1 MLLIVSVALSEQN
14 VEAAPG
20 SFGEQGNQSFQ
31 YTIRYKGRLQEAN
44 EFEHASNKV
53 LITSWIEAN
62 KKSLAFMEIFTFIP
76 GGIVN

>member
-1 MLLIVSVALSEQN
+1 MPGVGDANVLGTDYCLRIWLKPDVMAQYKLSPSDVTVALSEQN

-44 EFEHASNKV
+44 EF
-53 LITSWIEAN
+53 
-62 KKSLAFMEIFTFIP
+62 
-76 GGIVN
+76 